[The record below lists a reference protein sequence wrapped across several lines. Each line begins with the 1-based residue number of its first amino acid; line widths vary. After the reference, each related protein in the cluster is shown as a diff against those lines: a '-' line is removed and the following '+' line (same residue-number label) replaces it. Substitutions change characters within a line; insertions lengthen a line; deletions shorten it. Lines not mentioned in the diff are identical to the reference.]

1 MAGTVTAGLLLDSA
15 TVLPPAGAVPLR
27 VTVQL
32 DVPGPITVPGVQ
44 LKLETC
50 NCGDTLSPVVAV
62 LPFITAVSVA
72 LTAVAVV
79 SAKAVNTA
87 LL

>member
-1 MAGTVTAGLLLDSA
+1 LLDSA

-32 DVPGPITVPGVQ
+32 DVPGPVTVPGVQ
-44 LKLETC
+44 LKVETC
-50 NCGDTLSPVVAV
+50 NLGDTLNPAVAV
-62 LPFITAVSVA
+62 LPFSAAVRVA

-87 LL
+87 LF

>member
-1 MAGTVTAGLLLDSA
+1 LLDSA

-32 DVPGPITVPGVQ
+32 DVPGPVTVPGEQ
-44 LKLETC
+44 LKLVTC
-50 NCGDTLSPVVAV
+50 NCVDTLSLVVAV
-62 LPFITAVSVA
+62 LPFSVAVSVA

-79 SAKAVNTA
+79 SAEAVNTA